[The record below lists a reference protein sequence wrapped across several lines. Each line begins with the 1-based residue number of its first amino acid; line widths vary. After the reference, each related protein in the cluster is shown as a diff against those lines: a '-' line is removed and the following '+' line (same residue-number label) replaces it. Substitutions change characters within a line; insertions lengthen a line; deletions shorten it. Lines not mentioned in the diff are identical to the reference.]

1 MPNYSCASPQCLPD
15 KLLACLGLGRGRVGI
30 ESPEHVFRVP
40 FDCHFRENLSYDTV
54 LSDDK
59 SCALEAHDL
68 FPVHGLFFVNAISL
82 SHFFF
87 CVGKQR
93 HVQIELFPE
102 FRLGLGIVGAD
113 AYHNRTSLLDFL
125 AGVAEPASLADSA
138 GRVGLG
144 EKEQHNTLFAGVLAE
159 THCPSTI
166 VGQ

>member
-1 MPNYSCASPQCLPD
+1 VHESIPQGFRD
-15 KLLACLGLGRGRVGI
+15 RLLASLGRSGVRLDI
-30 ESPEHVFRVP
+30 ESPVHGFRVT
-40 FDCHFRENLSYDTV
+40 FDCHFRENLAYDTV
-54 LSDDK
+54 LSNDE
-59 SCALEAHDL
+59 SCALETHDL
-68 FPVHGLFFVNAISL
+68 FPVHILFFVNAISL
-82 SHFFF
+82 SHFFGG
-87 CVGKQR
+87 VGKQR

-144 EKEQHNTLFAGVLAE
+144 EKEQHNTLFTGVLAE